1 MRIGRL
7 GPAALVLLLCAP
19 AQGHDS
25 AVAGTDP
32 AASFGAPAAQD
43 TIFWYPAPSRCTYFT
58 PEARAAFR
66 FDDPQ
71 TWRFAFLVM
80 RETKAENPAER
91 GYVMVD
97 GVLRELEKVRSGADA
112 AQSNVTVWRSAGEPR
127 VNVNMTMRETERTAE
142 TITLSGT
149 MTLIRGEGRREIAI
163 EGDCTG

>member
-1 MRIGRL
+1 MGIGRL
-7 GPAALVLLLCAP
+7 VFATLLGLACPPTMAQDLEPDAAP
-19 AQGHDS
+19 
-25 AVAGTDP
+25 VAGP
-32 AASFGAPAAQD
+32 PAAQD

-80 RETKAENPAER
+80 RETKAESPAER

-112 AQSNVTVWRSAGEPR
+112 AQANVTVWRSAGEPR
-127 VNVNMTMRETERTAE
+127 VNVHMTVRQTGRTAE
-142 TITLSGT
+142 TVDLAGT
-149 MTLIRGEGRREIAI
+149 MTLIRGDGRREIAV
-163 EGDCTG
+163 EGNCTG

>member
-1 MRIGRL
+1 MGRIGL
-7 GPAALVLLLCAP
+7 AVLALLACAP
-19 AQGHDS
+19 ALAQEGGS
-25 AVAGTDP
+25 GAEP
-32 AASFGAPAAQD
+32 APQLGPPAAQD

-97 GVLRELEKVRSGADA
+97 GVLRELEKVRSGADG
-112 AQSNVTVWRSAGEPR
+112 AQANVTVWRSAGEPR
-127 VNVNMTMRETERTAE
+127 VNVNMTMRETGRTAE
-142 TITLSGT
+142 AVSLAGT
-149 MTLIRGEGRREIAI
+149 MTLIRGEGRKEIAV
-163 EGDCTG
+163 EGNCTG